1 MEEELRKHK
10 SLIEEWRS
18 KYISIESRGSQIIEK
33 RIEVPVEVVRVD
45 NRRVSE
51 LEDELRRVRIQI
63 EEWRSKYISLESR
76 GAQIIEKRV
85 EVPIE
90 VVRYDDR
97 RIKELEITISELR
110 IKEQR
115 LIEYENKLALMGSEI
130 ERLNYKLRKYE
141 SENTDLRSS
150 QINNITIIE
159 GENRKLIER
168 VRELENKLVM
178 IVSENE
184 RFFNNFINF
193 IFLD

>member
-130 ERLNYKLRKYE
+130 ERLNYKLRKFE

-150 QINNITIIE
+150 QINNVTIIE

-184 RFFNNFINF
+184 RYFNNFINF
-193 IFLD
+193 SFLD